1 MNKIKVA
8 LAAGAITVGL
18 SGCVSTTGSNQAT
31 GTAVGATGGA
41 LAGAIIANN
50 TGGNPL
56 VGALIG
62 GIAGGIIGSSIG
74 AYLDEQERLAMEAAM
89 IKAAAEAKAG
99 EKVVWTAQT
108 PTTPTKTSKSTK
120 TATQTKTTTTGYV
133 VAGESYTNASGQ
145 QCRNM
150 EQVAEKDGQT
160 IQGKTTMCNTGKGWT
175 EAAV

>member
-41 LAGAIIANN
+41 IAGAVIANN
-50 TGGNPL
+50 TGGSPW

-62 GIAGGIIGSSIG
+62 GLAGGIIGNAIG
-74 AYLDEQERLAMEAAM
+74 AYLDEQERQAMDAAM
-89 IKAAAEAKAG
+89 RRAAAEAKPNQ
-99 EKVVWTAQT
+99 KVAWKA
-108 PTTPTKTSKSTK
+108 PAPSKKSGK
-120 TATQTKTTTTGYV
+120 VTTGYV
-133 VAGESYTNASGQ
+133 IPGEIYTNSAGQ
-145 QCRNM
+145 QCRNI

-160 IQGKTTMCNTGKGWT
+160 IQGKTTACKTNKGWT